1 MPSHASDNLGMA
13 FLCKARPVRGTTI
26 DVRRRTFL
34 CRASPMRGMAIG
46 SNADRLQTNW
56 ISERQARMR
65 SHGGLEKKRRTGQ
78 RINTD
83 FGAAPTS
90 A

>member
-1 MPSHASDNLGMA
+1 
-13 FLCKARPVRGTTI
+13 
-26 DVRRRTFL
+26 
-34 CRASPMRGMAIG
+34 MRGMAIG